1 VEKRFREVLN
11 KLMKGIEDEE
21 EMNGRLVIVDNLIN
35 NLSDVRADE
44 FNLALDYLEEHCAV
58 YFPKEGFLVRF

>member
-1 VEKRFREVLN
+1 
-11 KLMKGIEDEE
+11 
-21 EMNGRLVIVDNLIN
+21 
-35 NLSDVRADE
+35 VRADE